1 MTQISQKNNP
11 PRRTAFFSGSFNP
24 FTLGHKDIVDRALA
38 IFDRVVIGIGH
49 NAAKPLGPA
58 EESCAV
64 INRIYEADDRV
75 EALIFD
81 RLAVEA
87 ANSVG
92 ACAIIKGVRT
102 VADFEYERQMA
113 EVNRRLSG
121 IETVVMFADPA
132 LSAVSSS
139 IVRELAGYGVDVS
152 EFLP

>member
-11 PRRTAFFSGSFNP
+11 SRHTAFFSGSFNP
-24 FTLGHKDIVDRALA
+24 FTVGHKDVVDRALA

-49 NAAKPLGPA
+49 NASKPLDTAGQSLA
-58 EESCAV
+58 EIE
-64 INRIYEADDRV
+64 RIYEANDRV
-75 EALIFD
+75 EPMIFD
-81 RLAVEA
+81 GLAVDA
-87 ANSVG
+87 AKEVG
-92 ACAIIKGVRT
+92 ACAIIKGVRS

-132 LSAVSSS
+132 LSSVSSS

-152 EFLP
+152 GFLP